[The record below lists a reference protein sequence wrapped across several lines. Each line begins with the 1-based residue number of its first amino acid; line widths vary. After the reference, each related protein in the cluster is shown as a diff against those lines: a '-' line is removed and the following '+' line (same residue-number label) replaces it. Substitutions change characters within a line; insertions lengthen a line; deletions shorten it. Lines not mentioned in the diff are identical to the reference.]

1 MLGVLY
7 RLAGRLRRLVRDQY
21 GQDLVEYALLVGFL
35 AVSAGAF
42 IPGVADPIKI
52 IFVKVSFLLSPE
64 CIGSPGNAGSSNGCG
79 PPTTPGGF
87 L

>member
-1 MLGVLY
+1 M
-7 RLAGRLRRLVRDQY
+7 VRDQY

-42 IPGVADPIKI
+42 IPGVADPINFIWVKI
-52 IFVKVSFLLSPE
+52 SYLLSPE
-64 CIGSPGNAGSSNGCG
+64 CMGSPGNGGASNGCG
-79 PPTTPGGF
+79 PATTPGGF